1 MSASLFTRGE
11 RVCAGTKKIL
21 QSLLTIVAL
30 LVASVSLFSQAN
42 QGVIQGAVFDQTGGA
57 IVGATVTVLDVA
69 RGVTRALTTD
79 NAGEYV
85 APSLLPGTYTVRAEA
100 KGFRNVE
107 HSGVLLEVG
116 QTIRVDL
123 TVQPG
128 EQTQTVTVTGE
139 IPEIDTTDSTLGGTV
154 SNAAINALPLNGRNF
169 ERLLQLRPGVI
180 TSPGAG
186 AGNASTNGRRTGNDL
201 LLVEG
206 IAQIGPSNG
215 TTTLNAVYRTGDANS
230 LVPIDAIQEFNTQQN
245 YKAEYGWRDGSVV
258 NVGVKSG
265 TNSIHGAAFAFGRDA
280 SATDA
285 HNFFTPGTAT
295 DATVEQFGAVA
306 GGPII
311 KDKLFWFMGYEGLR
325 TALQNPAVDTIPA
338 DVAMPSFVPPP
349 GSNNGCTTLA
359 AGNCAFS
366 MVDACK
372 DLGAA
377 KISPLSAQLAG
388 LNSATCTVTPASST
402 FENLLPF
409 TTNTNTA
416 GNFVPGL
423 ITTGPLNNG
432 FIKGDYVLGP
442 HHHVSGF
449 YFVSKSD
456 QNVGYANGQLL
467 PQWQANVPS
476 DVQMFNGAWT
486 WTPGS
491 AWVNDARAGYS
502 YLHAQTLSADV
513 NMLPSNPWPTG
524 YGFNTGVTNP
534 LYGGLPEIDLGG
546 FTGYLGAGRR
556 TGVRGP
562 EGNASFVDSVSY
574 LRGKHAFKFGFDF
587 VDVVYDNNAYNRANG
602 QIKFS
607 NLESFLQ
614 GSPKSGTILVGDP
627 NLFARAH
634 WYAAFIQDDWRLTTR
649 VTLNMGLRWEY
660 NGSPVERH
668 NYEGSFNP
676 NVNPATTFAVQQ
688 VGPGEPLTSFYN
700 ADYKNFSPRLGIAWD
715 VRGNGKTVVR
725 AGASILRNPVVA
737 GQYVGLSPFGASVPS
752 IGLNTSGQDVNLHT
766 PLQLALTGG
775 QFTWTAAG
783 PVFPG
788 NATVAING
796 ANYTGPTCTF
806 VGEAGLPAGYTPT
819 PCTTQ
824 AVNPN
829 FRQPYSAQWN
839 LDVQRAVTNSLTVD
853 LAYVGV
859 HGVHEATWTDINQP
873 PVGSGWNNATSALPA
888 ALAGSA
894 LAGGVSPAAFC
905 IASATHA
912 TPYDQCGVLGSK
924 STNGKVNNA
933 LAANEAGSSPF
944 YSKFP
949 YLNEVV
955 QLGNQDFSNY
965 DALQVTVNERVSH
978 GLSFLA
984 GYTFAHALDVVSAD
998 ATDQQPYPTN
1008 ANNVRLNYGNS
1019 DFDIRH
1025 RFTLSPTYLIPGMK
1039 SPGQMLQGWS
1049 VSGIITVQSGLPW
1062 TNSDVTDDI
1071 IGTGEFV
1078 GTISAALQPWN
1089 YSGPTSAFNAGPLS
1103 IPQLK
1108 GGAATAACRGAAEA
1122 PYAGNAQ
1129 LMALA
1134 DAALANYGCYAQ
1146 GGGFL
1151 TPPALGTVGNAG
1163 RNRFRAPNYYN
1174 VDMSIG
1180 KEWKFKERYSAQFR
1194 AEFFNLFNRADFAL
1208 PAANSSGLDPG
1219 AASQFGCACAT
1230 ADVQG
1235 NNPVLGS
1242 GGPRHIQFGLK
1253 LLF

>member
-1 MSASLFTRGE
+1 MSASICGWVCSSTK
-11 RVCAGTKKIL
+11 RVLQLLGTTVVLLLI
-21 QSLLTIVAL
+21 SLP
-30 LVASVSLFSQAN
+30 LFSQAN
-42 QGVIQGAVFDQTGGA
+42 QGTIQGAVFDQTGGA
-57 IVGATVTVLDVA
+57 IVGATVNVIDVA

-100 KGFRNVE
+100 KGFRTTE
-107 HSGVLLEVG
+107 HSDVLVEVG
-116 QTIRVDL
+116 KTIRVDL

-169 ERLLQLRPGVI
+169 QRLLQLRPGVV
-180 TSPGAG
+180 TNPGAG

-215 TTTLNAVYRTGDANS
+215 TTTLNSVYRTGDANS

-265 TNSIHGAAFAFGRDA
+265 TNSIHGAAFAFGRDS

-285 HNFFTPGTAT
+285 HNFFTPGVAT

-325 TALQNPAVDTIPA
+325 TTLTNPVVDTIPA
-338 DVAMPSFVPPP
+338 DVAMPGFV
-349 GSNNGCTTLA
+349 GSNNGCTVLG
-359 AGNCAFS
+359 AGNCSFS
-366 MVDACK
+366 MVDACN
-372 DLGAA
+372 DIGPAN
-377 KISPLSAQLAG
+377 ISPLSAQLAG
-388 LNSATCTVTPASST
+388 LPAGSCIPQASSST

-416 GNFVPGL
+416 GNFTPKLV
-423 ITTGPLNNG
+423 TTGPLNNG

-449 YFVSKSD
+449 YFVSKSY
-456 QNVGYANGQLL
+456 QHVGYANGQLL

-486 WTPGS
+486 WTPNS
-491 AWVNDARAGYS
+491 TWVNDARGGLS
-502 YLHAQTLSADV
+502 YLRAQTLSGDV
-513 NMLPSNPWPTG
+513 GMIPANPWPTG

-556 TGVRGP
+556 TGWRGP
-562 EGNASFVDSVSY
+562 EGNFSFVDSVSY

-607 NLESFLQ
+607 SLENFLL
-614 GSPKSGTILVGDP
+614 GVPKSGTILVGDP
-627 NLFARAH
+627 NLYARAH
-634 WYAAFIQDDWRLTTR
+634 WYAAFVQDDWRLTTR
-649 VTLNMGLRWEY
+649 VTLNLGLRWEY
-660 NGSPVERH
+660 NGSPVEAH
-668 NYEGSFNP
+668 NYDGSFNP
-676 NVNPATTFAVQQ
+676 NVNPTTYAVQQ
-688 VGPGEPLTSFYN
+688 VGPGAPLKSFYN
-700 ADYKNFSPRLGIAWD
+700 ADYKDFSPRVGLAWD

-737 GQYVGLSPFGASVPS
+737 GQYIGLSPFGANVPS
-752 IGLNTSGQDVNLHT
+752 IGLNTSGTNINLHT
-766 PLQLALTGG
+766 PAQLALNGAG
-775 QFTWTAAG
+775 AFTWTAAG

-788 NATVAING
+788 NSSLTTTG
-796 ANYTGPTCTF
+796 AFAGTYSGVSCTY
-806 VGEAGLPAGYTPT
+806 VGEAGLPANYTPT

-839 LDVQRAVTNSLTVD
+839 LDIQRAVTNNLTLD

-873 PVGSGWNNATSALPA
+873 PIGAGWNTPNATLP
-888 ALAGSA
+888 
-894 LAGGVSPAAFC
+894 GGVSPAAYC
-905 IASATHA
+905 IASAAHA
-912 TPYDQCGVLGSK
+912 TPFDQCGVLNSSK
-924 STNGKVNNA
+924 KANSLVNNA
-933 LAANEAGSSPF
+933 VAANEAVSVPY

-949 YLNEVV
+949 YLNEIV

-965 DALQVTVNERVSH
+965 DGLQVTVNERTSH

-984 GYTFAHALDVVSAD
+984 GYTFAHALDIVSAD

-1008 ANNVRLNYGNS
+1008 AYNVRLNYGNS
-1019 DFDIRH
+1019 DYDIRH
-1025 RFTLSPTYLIPGMK
+1025 RFTFSPTYLLPGRK
-1039 SPGQMLQGWS
+1039 SPAQMLQGWS
-1049 VSGIITVQSGLPW
+1049 VSGIVTLQSGLPW
-1062 TNSDVTDDI
+1062 TNSDLQNDI

-1078 GTISAALQPWN
+1078 GTISSALQPWN
-1089 YSGPTSAFNAGPLS
+1089 YSGPVSAFKARPQS
-1103 IPQLK
+1103 IPRLK
-1108 GGAATAACRGAAEA
+1108 GGAATTGCQAAAEA

-1129 LMALA
+1129 LVSLA
-1134 DAALANYGCYAQ
+1134 DAALANYGCYVQ
-1146 GGGFL
+1146 GGAIL

-1163 RNRFRAPNYYN
+1163 RNRFRVPNYYN
-1174 VDMSIG
+1174 VDLSIG
-1180 KEWKFKERYSAQFR
+1180 KEWKFRERFSAQFR
-1194 AEFFNLFNRADFAL
+1194 AEFFNVLNRADFAV
-1208 PAANSSGLDPG
+1208 PGANSSGLDPG

>member
-1 MSASLFTRGE
+1 MSAGVLASRG
-11 RVCAGTKKIL
+11 RVCTSIRNIL
-21 QSLLTIVAL
+21 QLLGATLVLLLISLPV
-30 LVASVSLFSQAN
+30 FSQSN
-42 QGVIQGAVFDQTGGA
+42 QGAIQGGVFDQTGGA
-57 IVGATVTVLDVA
+57 IAGASVSVIDVA

-79 NAGEYV
+79 AAGQYV

-100 KGFRNVE
+100 KGFRTTE
-107 HSGVLLEVG
+107 HSGVLVEVG
-116 QTIRVDL
+116 QTLRVDL

-139 IPEIDTTDSTLGGTV
+139 IPAIDTTDSTLGGTV

-180 TSPGAG
+180 TNPGAG

-206 IAQIGPSNG
+206 LPQIGPSNG

-265 TNSIHGAAFAFGRDA
+265 TNSIHGSAFAFGRDA

-295 DATVEQFGAVA
+295 NATVEQFGAVA

-325 TALQNPAVDTIPA
+325 TTLTNPAVDTIPA
-338 DVAMPSFVPPP
+338 DVAMPGFV
-349 GSNNGCTTLA
+349 GTKNGCTVLA

-366 MVDACK
+366 MVDACN
-372 DLGAA
+372 DLGAL
-377 KISPLSAQLAG
+377 KISALSAQLAG
-388 LNSATCTVTPASST
+388 LNTATCAVTPGSST

-416 GNFVPGL
+416 GNFAPGL

-449 YFVSKSD
+449 YFVSKSF
-456 QNVGYANGQLL
+456 QHVGYANGQLL
-467 PQWQANVPS
+467 PQWQADVPS
-476 DVQMFNGAWT
+476 NVQMANGAWT

-491 AWVNDARAGYS
+491 AWVNDARGGFS
-502 YLHAQTLSADV
+502 YLFAKTISSDV
-513 NMLPSNPWPTG
+513 NNIPANPWPTG

-556 TGVRGP
+556 TGWRGP
-562 EGNASFVDSVSY
+562 EGNGSFVDSVSY

-587 VDVVYDNNAYNRANG
+587 VDVIYDNNAYNRANG

-607 NLESFLQ
+607 NLENFLQ

-627 NLFARAH
+627 NLYARAH
-634 WYAAFIQDDWRLTTR
+634 WYGAFIQDDWRLTTR
-649 VTLNMGLRWEY
+649 VTVNLGLRWEY
-660 NGSPVERH
+660 TASPVERH
-668 NYEGSFNP
+668 NYDGSFNP
-676 NVNPATTFAVQQ
+676 NVNPATTYAVQQ
-688 VGPGEPLTSFYN
+688 VGPGAPLTSFYK
-700 ADYKNFSPRLGIAWD
+700 ADYKDFSPRLGVAWD
-715 VRGNGKTVVR
+715 VSGNGKTVVR

-737 GQYVGLSPFGASVPS
+737 GQYIGLSPFGANVPS
-752 IGLNTSGQDVNLHT
+752 IGLNTSGTDVNLHT
-766 PLQLALTGG
+766 PAQLALSGAG
-775 QFTWTAAG
+775 AFNWTIAG

-788 NATVAING
+788 NQTQVINGVAYSGVTCTVA
-796 ANYTGPTCTF
+796 
-806 VGEAGLPAGYTPT
+806 T

-824 AVNPN
+824 AVNPD

-839 LDVQRAVTNSLTVD
+839 LDIQRAITNNLTVD

-859 HGVHEATWTDINQP
+859 HGVHEATWADINQP
-873 PVGSGWNNATSALPA
+873 PVGAGWNTPNATL
-888 ALAGSA
+888 
-894 LAGGVSPAAFC
+894 GGLSPAAFC
-905 IASATHA
+905 AASATHA
-912 TPYDQCGVLGSK
+912 TPYDQCGVLGTK
-924 STNGKVNNA
+924 PTNSKVNNA
-933 LAANEAGSSPF
+933 ITANEVASSP
-944 YSKFP
+944 YTSKFP
-949 YLNEVV
+949 YLNEIV

-965 DALQVTVNERVSH
+965 DGLQFTVNERTSH

-984 GYTFAHALDVVSAD
+984 GYTFAHALDIVSAD

-1008 ANNVRLNYGNS
+1008 AYNVRLNYGNS
-1019 DFDIRH
+1019 DYDIRH
-1025 RFTLSPTYLIPGMK
+1025 RFTLSPTYVIPGMK
-1039 SPGQMLQGWS
+1039 SPAQMLQGWS
-1049 VSGIITVQSGLPW
+1049 VSGIVTLQSGLPW
-1062 TNSDVTDDI
+1062 TNSDVTNDI

-1078 GTISAALQPWN
+1078 GTISSALQPWN
-1089 YSGPTSAFNAGPLS
+1089 YSGPPSAFRASPLS
-1103 IPQLK
+1103 IPQVK
-1108 GGAATAACRGAAEA
+1108 GSAAFSTCQAAAEA

-1129 LMALA
+1129 LVALA
-1134 DAALANYGCYAQ
+1134 DAALANYGCYSQ
-1146 GGGFL
+1146 GSGFL

-1163 RNRFRAPNYYN
+1163 RNIFRVPNYYN
-1174 VDMSIG
+1174 VDLSIG

-1194 AEFFNLFNRADFAL
+1194 AEFFNVLNRADFAV
-1208 PAANSSGLDPG
+1208 PAANSAGLDPG

-1230 ADVQG
+1230 PDVQG